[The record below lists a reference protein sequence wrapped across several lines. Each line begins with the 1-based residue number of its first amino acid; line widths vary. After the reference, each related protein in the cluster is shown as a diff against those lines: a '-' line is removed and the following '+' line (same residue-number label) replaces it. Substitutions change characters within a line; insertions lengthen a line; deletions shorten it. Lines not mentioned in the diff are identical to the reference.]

1 MLNRQLGKSGIKV
14 SAIGLG
20 CMAIG
25 GPMMSRERG
34 HQFYLGQVDDDRSIQ
49 AIHRAMDLG
58 VSFFDTAAAYGA
70 GHSER
75 VLGRAVAG
83 RRDKVVIATKFG
95 KPVDEE
101 DKWYGRYANSDEVL
115 GNIRQ
120 ECEASLR
127 RLNTDYVDLYQF
139 HLGDYP
145 LDKAVEARD
154 TVEELV
160 AEGKIRFYGWSTNDP
175 ERARV
180 FAQGEHCVAIQHHLN
195 VVSDAPE
202 ILAVCGEFK
211 QASIA
216 RGPLASG
223 FLTGKYTADNIASS
237 LSENDF
243 RNRRQKRLLAVVE
256 RLDAI
261 REILTTN
268 GRTPAQGALA
278 WIWARSDRTIPIPGF
293 RTLTQVEQN
302 IQALDFGPLTSE
314 QMAQI
319 DILLER
325 NPG

>member
-1 MLNRQLGKSGIKV
+1 MLKRQLGKSGIEV

-25 GPMMSRERG
+25 GPMMARKRG

-58 VSFFDTAAAYGA
+58 VNFFDTAAAYGA

-75 VLGRAVAG
+75 LLGRAVAG

-101 DKWYGRYANSDEVL
+101 DKWYGRYANNDEVL
-115 GNIRQ
+115 RHIRQ

-145 LDKAVEARD
+145 LDQAVEARD
-154 TVEELV
+154 TLEELV
-160 AEGKIRFYGWSTNDP
+160 VEGKIRFYGWSTHDP
-175 ERARV
+175 ERARL
-180 FAQGEHCVAIQHHLN
+180 FAQGEHCVAIQHCLN

-202 ILAVCGEFK
+202 ILAVCDEFK

-216 RGPLASG
+216 NGPLASG
-223 FLTGKYTADNIASS
+223 FLTGKYTADNIASL
-237 LSENDF
+237 LSESDF
-243 RNRRQKRLLAVVE
+243 RNRHQKRYLAVVE

-268 GRTPAQGALA
+268 GRTLAQGALA
-278 WIWARSDRTIPIPGF
+278 WIWTRSDRTIPIPGF

-302 IQALDFGPLTSE
+302 VQALDFDPLTSE

-319 DILLER
+319 DTLLER